1 MLVLV
6 LTIQLPFILH
16 KLALEVSGLLS
27 LYEVNSSIY
36 LNKDIGHLLFFVWLI
51 SFNIMPSSS
60 IHVSSK
66 LQSFILLVVKYVLF
80 ICIYFNKDVI
90 ETLWKI
96 SSQLD
101 LNKLELAKRFY
112 SINAWIK

>member
-36 LNKDIGHLLFFVWLI
+36 LNKDIGHLLFFV
-51 SFNIMPSSS
+51 
-60 IHVSSK
+60 
-66 LQSFILLVVKYVLF
+66 
-80 ICIYFNKDVI
+80 
-90 ETLWKI
+90 
-96 SSQLD
+96 
-101 LNKLELAKRFY
+101 
-112 SINAWIK
+112 